1 MLSIGWPEMM
11 IVAAL
16 ALIVV
21 GPRDLPK
28 LLRSLGSMAGKAR
41 RMSNEFRAEINKVA
55 AMDDVKEIKRS
66 ITQPLQESKREI
78 EQEFNKIT
86 PTGFEPSKNAIKPK
100 DPNAQSVYDEI
111 KAATAAPGAAA
122 AAPKI
127 ASKSQTGKAATAKTA
142 PAPKGKSAAKPKSST
157 TAAKPKAAAKPK
169 TPAKPKAVAAPKTT
183 AKPRAT
189 TKPKPAAKPKAPAKA
204 KPAAKP
210 RATRKPRA
218 TKAGE

>member
-41 RMSNEFRAEINKVA
+41 RMSNEFRAEFNKVA
-55 AMDDVKEIKRS
+55 ALDDVKEIKKS

-111 KAATAAPGAAA
+111 KAATAPPGAAA
-122 AAPKI
+122 AAPKV
-127 ASKSQTGKAATAKTA
+127 ASKTQTGKAATAKAT
-142 PAPKGKSAAKPKSST
+142 PAAKGRTAAKPKSGT

-169 TPAKPKAVAAPKTT
+169 TSTKPKTPAKPKAI
-183 AKPRAT
+183 AKPKAAAR
-189 TKPKPAAKPKAPAKA
+189 PKAAAKPKAPAKT
-204 KPAAKP
+204 KPPAKP
-210 RATRKPRA
+210 RAARKPRA